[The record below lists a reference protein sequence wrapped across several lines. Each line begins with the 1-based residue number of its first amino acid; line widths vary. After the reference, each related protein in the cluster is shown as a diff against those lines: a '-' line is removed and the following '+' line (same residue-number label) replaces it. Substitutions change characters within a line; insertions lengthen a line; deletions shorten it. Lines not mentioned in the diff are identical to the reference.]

1 MFIVASPQIILG
13 SASHRPSLL
22 FITLNLFKMKFK
34 IILLLLVALNIHTV
48 FAQNT
53 FKAIIKD
60 CESREPLIGATAV
73 LVGTSN
79 GVMSNIDGLVI
90 LSNIPNGKQVI
101 QFRYIGHEER
111 KDTFDFPLE
120 NSEPIEILL
129 EPESEDFEE
138 VVISSTRSTRTIKD
152 IPTRV
157 EFIAGE
163 ELEEKGNMKS
173 GDIRMLLNESTGIQT
188 QQTSA
193 TSGNASIRIQ
203 GLDGRYTQILKDG
216 FPLFSGAASGLG
228 LLQTPPLDLKQ
239 VELIKGSASTLYGG
253 GAIAGLVNLISKTPT
268 KEKELK
274 FHLNGSSGKGF
285 DLNGFYGQRFK
296 KVGTTIFASHNR
308 NWAYDPANIDLT
320 AIPKFERYVFNPKL
334 FLYFTDNTKLN
345 FGVNST
351 IENRLGGDIRYI
363 EGNGDS
369 LHSYFEEN
377 KTQRY
382 STQLTFDHNFN
393 HSNRFSFKNSVSYFN
408 RKIGIPQYSFD
419 GTQLASFSEATY
431 SSSKEKSEWIVG
443 LNLWTDNFQEEQID
457 TLPLRNYQL
466 ITMGAFIQNIWK
478 TTKWLNLETGFR
490 TDYVLDYGFAF
501 LPRISA
507 LFKITPKLTSRIGGG
522 FGYKSPTIFTEE
534 SERIQYRNIL
544 PVNSNTNKLEKSYG
558 GNIDFNYR
566 TSFADY
572 KITFSINQL
581 FFYTYLDNPLMLQPQ
596 TNGLYQ
602 FINASGNIDTKGTE
616 TNIKLGYEDF
626 KLLLGYTFTD
636 TRLSQNGAVIENPL
650 TPKHRLN
657 SILMYEVE
665 EKWKVGLEA
674 YYFSP
679 QKLNDGTTGKQY
691 VICGFMVEKLWE
703 NLSIYLNFENFTDTR
718 QTRFESI
725 YTGSVTNPV
734 FRDIYAPLD
743 GFLINGGIKFRL

>member
-1 MFIVASPQIILG
+1 
-13 SASHRPSLL
+13 
-22 FITLNLFKMKFK
+22 MKLK
-34 IILLLLVALNIHTV
+34 IILLLLVAFNITTV
-48 FAQNT
+48 FSQNT

-60 CESREPLIGATAV
+60 SETKEPLIGASAI
-73 LVGTSN
+73 LEGTTN
-79 GVMSNIDGLVI
+79 GASADINGLI
-90 LSNIPNGKQVI
+90 IISNIPNGKQEI
-101 QFRYIGHEER
+101 QFRYIGYEEHEE
-111 KDTFDFPLE
+111 TFEFPLA
-120 NSEPIEILL
+120 NTEPIEILL
-129 EPESEDFEE
+129 KSEAVELGE

-268 KEKELK
+268 NERELK

-334 FLYFTDNTKLN
+334 FLYFTEKTKLN

-393 HSNRFSFKNSVSYFN
+393 DSNRFSFKNSVSYFN
-408 RKIGIPQYSFD
+408 RKITIPQYSFD
-419 GTQLASFSEATY
+419 GKQLASFSEATY
-431 SSSKEKSEWIVG
+431 SNSKEKSEWIIG
-443 LNLWTDNFQEEQID
+443 LNLWTDNFQEKQID
-457 TLPLRNYQL
+457 TLPLRNYNL
-466 ITMGAFIQNIWK
+466 ITTGAFIQNIWK
-478 TTKWLNLETGFR
+478 ATKWLNLETGFR
-490 TDYVLDYGFAF
+490 TDYVVDYGFAF

-534 SERIQYRNIL
+534 SERIQYRNVLAI
-544 PVNSNTNKLEKSYG
+544 NSNANKLEKSYG

-566 TSFADY
+566 TSFADD

-581 FFYTYLDNPLMLQPQ
+581 FFYTYLDNPLLLQPQ

-602 FINASGNIDTKGTE
+602 FINANGNIDTKGTE
-616 TNIKLGYEDF
+616 TNIKIGYEDF
-626 KLLLGYTFTD
+626 KLFLGYTFTD
-636 TRLSQNGAVIENPL
+636 TRLHQNGTVIENPL

-657 SILMYEVE
+657 TILMYEIE

-679 QKLNDGTTGKQY
+679 QKLSDGTTGKQY

-703 NLSIYLNFENFTDTR
+703 KLSLYINFENFLDVR
-718 QTRFESI
+718 QTRFDTI
-725 YTGSVTNPV
+725 YTGTVTNPV
-734 FRDIYAPLD
+734 FKDIYAPLD